1 LLAMAAAGLRVVL
14 VARSFLQ
21 RERRALIDR

>member
-14 VARSFLQ
+14 VERWFLP
-21 RERRALIDR
+21 RERRALVDR